1 MNRTS
6 CQQSVI
12 SNQNHLCRKN
22 TSSLIPHLSYLR
34 RKTANRFTLIELLVV
49 IAIIAI
55 LAGMLLP
62 ALQAARETAK
72 KGSCQNNAKQISLDI
87 IGYSNDFNDY
97 VMPCLFV
104 EKTGPAGISWL
115 NMLYDPKYLDLLKA
129 KDKWKNTRLQCPS
142 ETLRGAAAR
151 KGTATNQGSNYSDYG
166 VNYFVHRYNV
176 MPPYS
181 NSSLP
186 PWHKITG
193 LKKPSSRAA
202 FTEGRERWTSGYS
215 VGKITDFSGGNV
227 SYVPRH
233 TQGTNFC
240 FADGHV
246 QYLKYKEIYPQSAS
260 IAALGKTSLSYKWTE
275 SEDPPWP
282 W

>member
-1 MNRTS
+1 MNR
-6 CQQSVI
+6 
-12 SNQNHLCRKN
+12 NP
-22 TSSLIPHLSYLR
+22 SLISMSATARKAADHHSSFR
-34 RKTANRFTLIELLVV
+34 RKSASRFTLIELLVV

-87 IGYSNDFNDY
+87 MGYSTDFNDF

-104 EKTGPAGISWL
+104 EKAGPSGISWL
-115 NMLYDPKYLDLLKA
+115 NMLYDEKYLNLLKA
-129 KDKWKNTRLQCPS
+129 KSKWNGTRLQCPS

-151 KGTATNQGSNYSDYG
+151 KGTATNQGYNFSDYG
-166 VNYFVHRYNV
+166 VNYFVHQNNV
-176 MPPYS
+176 MPPYV

-186 PWHKITG
+186 PWHKIT
-193 LKKPSSRAA
+193 KIKNPSSRGS

-215 VGKITDFSGGNV
+215 VGRITDFSGGNV

-233 TQGTNFC
+233 NQGTNFC
-240 FADGHV
+240 FIDGHV
-246 QYLKYKEIYPQSAS
+246 QYLKYKEIYPQSAA
-260 IAALGKTSLSYKWTE
+260 IAALGKSSLSYKWTQ